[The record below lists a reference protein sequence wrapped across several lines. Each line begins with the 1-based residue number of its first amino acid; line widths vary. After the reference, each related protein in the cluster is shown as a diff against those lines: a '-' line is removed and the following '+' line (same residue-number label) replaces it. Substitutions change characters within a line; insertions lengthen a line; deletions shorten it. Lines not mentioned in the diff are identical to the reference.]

1 MFLKDMRFL
10 LNTLHLGDRGMR
22 GRGCVCDFEIGD
34 EPFRVLSFDRK

>member
-10 LNTLHLGDRGMR
+10 SNTSPLGDRGMR